1 MQNNSTGNRAIY
13 GDLKVLELADINAM
27 YCGKMLAA
35 MGAQVIKIEKP
46 NGDNSRSMGPFAP
59 GDNGCEGSLSFAYYN
74 TGKRDLTLD
83 LNTPLGKEIF
93 LKLISEADVLL
104 ETRKPGEL
112 EAMGLGYETLKSVN
126 PGLIHASVTPF
137 GQHGRHSS
145 WKADSDLIVDAMGG
159 CMAEVGYV
167 GKAPLH
173 IGYDVMA
180 SAGGMYALF
189 AIQAA
194 YHGRLSTGKG
204 VHIDISQQE
213 CVAKWRS
220 QALGFAQ
227 VNEADQVRKIEG
239 KGVRQGLVN
248 CKDGFCFVMI
258 GGKWKELMTWFS
270 DSGMDVSVFDDPK
283 YLPHTY
289 EVLTRW
295 DQTLLDY
302 FNELGSHYT
311 KSEFMKEG
319 QRRKIPAAVVD
330 LPETL
335 LDNEQYN
342 ARGFYVDVDHPVI
355 GKHKYP
361 GAPFIMTE
369 SPLCTDIPAPS
380 LGWDTKEILEALGYD
395 ADELKQQ
402 NVV

>member
-1 MQNNSTGNRAIY
+1 MQNKCTIY
-13 GDLKVLELADINAM
+13 SDMKVLELADVGGM

-35 MGAQVIKIEKP
+35 MGAQVMKIEKP
-46 NGDNSRSMGPFAP
+46 GGDQSRFMGPFAP
-59 GDNGCEGSLSFAYYN
+59 GGDSAEKSLSFAYYN
-74 TGKRDLTLD
+74 TGKRDMTLD
-83 LNTPLGKEIF
+83 ITSPKGKEIF
-93 LKLISEADVLL
+93 LKLIAETDVLL
-104 ETRKPGEL
+104 ETFRPGEL
-112 EAMGLGYETLKSVN
+112 ESMGLGYDTLRAVN

-137 GQHGRHSS
+137 GQTGRHSS
-145 WKADSDLIVDAMGG
+145 WRADSDLIVDAMGG

-173 IGYDVMA
+173 IGYDIMA
-180 SAGGMYALF
+180 SASGMYALF

-194 YHGRLSTGKG
+194 YHGRLSTGEG

-227 VNEADQVRKIEG
+227 VNEVDQVRKIEG

-258 GGKWKELMTWFS
+258 GGKWKELMGWFS
-270 DSGMDVSVFDDPK
+270 DTGMDVSVFDDPK

-302 FNELGSHYT
+302 FNALGSHYT

-319 QRRKIPAAVVD
+319 QRRRIPAAAVD

-335 LDNEQYN
+335 LENEQYK

-355 GKHKYP
+355 GKYKYP

-369 SPLCTDIPAPS
+369 SPLSADVPAP
-380 LGWDTKEILEALGYD
+380 ALGQDTDEVLRRLNYD
-395 ADELKQQ
+395 AAELRQQ
-402 NVV
+402 GVV